1 MHYRYQNI
9 DILCLI
15 KNKNNPNFTVT
26 DSPGFAPDSPFAER
40 RKKACSIQLQLRRQH
55 SAAQVRRRNTA
66 FAQAHYIIFLTH
78 VKFFIRFLSNNFI
91 ISIVILSIIR
101 LSNNFEQSKFAFIQV
116 FLFQKANIINQPSGI
131 ASAQTKRRP
140 QNFLGGIE
148 TTMKSTCRHTA
159 RFSALILVLLT
170 IAALFC
176 GCSDAPDCVTTPP
189 PASCSPVPTPVC
201 SAPATDD
208 AAPDGK
214 KVNKT
219 LYYLTDEGYL
229 LPVVASVP
237 QQAGIAKACLAKMTA
252 SDENRAAL
260 SKNGLKA
267 VIPQGT
273 EIQISIQNG
282 EARVNLVNLPV
293 MPDYDSEQ
301 QLFAAIV
308 NTLTEF
314 DSIETVSIFLNG
326 CNDITANGS
335 LPPQKHGKYALN
347 VENAEIATSGSAKP
361 LTLYFPNESGSLMI
375 PITRYAEG
383 STDLYSCIQQLA
395 AGTELRGLRSCF
407 PENTLVLGA
416 VIENGILTVNL
427 SSDFE
432 TVANDAGLLNLATQS
447 VLLTALPY
455 GSINEVHFA
464 VNGIPLKID

>member
-1 MHYRYQNI
+1 M
-9 DILCLI
+9 
-15 KNKNNPNFTVT
+15 P
-26 DSPGFAPDSPFAER
+26 
-40 RKKACSIQLQLRRQH
+40 
-55 SAAQVRRRNTA
+55 TA
-66 FAQAHYIIFLTH
+66 
-78 VKFFIRFLSNNFI
+78 
-91 ISIVILSIIR
+91 
-101 LSNNFEQSKFAFIQV
+101 
-116 FLFQKANIINQPSGI
+116 
-131 ASAQTKRRP
+131 
-140 QNFLGGIE
+140 
-148 TTMKSTCRHTA
+148 
-159 RFSALILVLLT
+159 
-170 IAALFC
+170 
-176 GCSDAPDCVTTPP
+176 
-189 PASCSPVPTPVC
+189 VPTPVC

-237 QQAGIAKACLAKMTA
+237 QQAAIAKACLAKMTA

-301 QLFAAIV
+301 QLFAAVV

-314 DSIETVSIFLNG
+314 DSVETVSIFLNG

-395 AGTELRGLRSCF
+395 AGTELRGLRSWFSGKHACSRSCYRKRRF
-407 PENTLVLGA
+407 DSKSF
-416 VIENGILTVNL
+416 IR
-427 SSDFE
+427 F
-432 TVANDAGLLNLATQS
+432 
-447 VLLTALPY
+447 
-455 GSINEVHFA
+455 
-464 VNGIPLKID
+464 

>member
-1 MHYRYQNI
+1 MQ
-9 DILCLI
+9 
-15 KNKNNPNFTVT
+15 
-26 DSPGFAPDSPFAER
+26 G
-40 RKKACSIQLQLRRQH
+40 
-55 SAAQVRRRNTA
+55 RNTA

-78 VKFFIRFLSNNFI
+78 VKFFIRFLSTNFI

-101 LSNNFEQSKFAFIQV
+101 LSNNFEQSKFAFVQV

-148 TTMKSTCRHTA
+148 TTMKSTFRHTA

-189 PASCSPVPTPVC
+189 PTSCSPVPTAVPTPVC

-229 LPVVASVP
+229 
-237 QQAGIAKACLAKMTA
+237 
-252 SDENRAAL
+252 L

>member
-1 MHYRYQNI
+1 M
-9 DILCLI
+9 LCLI

-66 FAQAHYIIFLTH
+66 FAQTYYIIFLTH

-101 LSNNFEQSKFAFIQV
+101 LSNNFEQSKFAFVQV

>member
-1 MHYRYQNI
+1 MQ
-9 DILCLI
+9 
-15 KNKNNPNFTVT
+15 
-26 DSPGFAPDSPFAER
+26 G
-40 RKKACSIQLQLRRQH
+40 
-55 SAAQVRRRNTA
+55 RNTA
-66 FAQAHYIIFLTH
+66 FAQTYYIIFLTH

-101 LSNNFEQSKFAFIQV
+101 LSNNFEQSKFAFVQV

-148 TTMKSTCRHTA
+148 TTMKSTCCHTA

-189 PASCSPVPTPVC
+189 PASCSPVPTAVPTPVC
-201 SAPATDD
+201 SAPATAD

-267 VIPQGT
+267 VIPQGA

-301 QLFAAIV
+301 QLFAAVV

-383 STDLYSCIQQLA
+383 STDLYS
-395 AGTELRGLRSCF
+395 
-407 PENTLVLGA
+407 
-416 VIENGILTVNL
+416 
-427 SSDFE
+427 
-432 TVANDAGLLNLATQS
+432 
-447 VLLTALPY
+447 
-455 GSINEVHFA
+455 
-464 VNGIPLKID
+464 

>member
-1 MHYRYQNI
+1 
-9 DILCLI
+9 
-15 KNKNNPNFTVT
+15 
-26 DSPGFAPDSPFAER
+26 
-40 RKKACSIQLQLRRQH
+40 
-55 SAAQVRRRNTA
+55 
-66 FAQAHYIIFLTH
+66 
-78 VKFFIRFLSNNFI
+78 
-91 ISIVILSIIR
+91 
-101 LSNNFEQSKFAFIQV
+101 
-116 FLFQKANIINQPSGI
+116 
-131 ASAQTKRRP
+131 
-140 QNFLGGIE
+140 
-148 TTMKSTCRHTA
+148 
-159 RFSALILVLLT
+159 
-170 IAALFC
+170 
-176 GCSDAPDCVTTPP
+176 
-189 PASCSPVPTPVC
+189 
-201 SAPATDD
+201 
-208 AAPDGK
+208 
-214 KVNKT
+214 
-219 LYYLTDEGYL
+219 
-229 LPVVASVP
+229 
-237 QQAGIAKACLAKMTA
+237 MTA

-301 QLFAAIV
+301 QLFAAVV

-314 DSIETVSIFLNG
+314 DSVETVSIFLNG

-395 AGTELRGLRSCF
+395 AGTDLRGLRSCF

>member
-1 MHYRYQNI
+1 M
-9 DILCLI
+9 
-15 KNKNNPNFTVT
+15 T

-101 LSNNFEQSKFAFIQV
+101 LSNNFEQSKFAFVQV

-131 ASAQTKRRP
+131 ASAQTKLRP

-148 TTMKSTCRHTA
+148 TTMKSTCCHTA
-159 RFSALILVLLT
+159 RFSVLILVLLT

-189 PASCSPVPTPVC
+189 PASCSPVPTAVPTPVC

>member
-1 MHYRYQNI
+1 MHYRYLNI

-101 LSNNFEQSKFAFIQV
+101 LSNNFEQSKFAFVQV

-189 PASCSPVPTPVC
+189 PASCSPVPTAVPTPVC
-201 SAPATDD
+201 SAPATAD

-293 MPDYDSEQ
+293 MPDYDSAQ
-301 QLFAAIV
+301 Q
-308 NTLTEF
+308 LTEF
-314 DSIETVSIFLNG
+314 DSVETVSIFLNG